1 MNLSELAEQ
10 VNAGAEK
17 ILTKNGESYVAN
29 IDAQSLDDY
38 HQLER
43 ERIYL
48 VLIEGANRGL
58 DDVAAGNVEDAL
70 PALEAIKRQ
79 RASHWVGR

>member
-1 MNLSELAEQ
+1 MK
-10 VNAGAEK
+10 AGAEK

-29 IDAQSLDDY
+29 LDAQSLDNY

-48 VLIEGANRGL
+48 LLIEGAIRGL

-79 RASHWVGR
+79 RASHCVRR